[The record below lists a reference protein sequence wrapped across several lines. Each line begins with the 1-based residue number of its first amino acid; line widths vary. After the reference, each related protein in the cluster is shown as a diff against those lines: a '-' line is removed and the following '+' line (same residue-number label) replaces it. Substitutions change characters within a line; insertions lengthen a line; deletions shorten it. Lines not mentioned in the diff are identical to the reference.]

1 VAGNSPTF
9 LGHRLWQETRVAL
22 FKQAVDDRDAAGR
35 SSRRMSRVAFGTG
48 WTSAG
53 ALELLEESVRLH
65 EPVLPVLGPQRPLEL
80 VEAGQVPAL
89 EELRLHQG
97 TVWRWNRA
105 IYDPAEGGHLRVE
118 LRALPAGPTV
128 VDMLA
133 NAAFALGLTLALA
146 PDAGHWTRRLAF
158 QQAHHN
164 FYRAAQLGLEA
175 ELAWPLGPGG
185 QVRTLPAGELVL
197 RLLPLAR
204 QGLEDAGVA
213 AEEAGRRLA
222 VIEARAATG
231 QTGAVWQRRALA
243 ALEPRLGRERALA
256 AMLERYLELQGTN
269 LPVHT
274 WPVPAG
280 R

>member
-1 VAGNSPTF
+1 
-9 LGHRLWQETRVAL
+9 
-22 FKQAVDDRDAAGR
+22 
-35 SSRRMSRVAFGTG
+35 
-48 WTSAG
+48 
-53 ALELLEESVRLH
+53 VRLH
-65 EPVLPVLGPQRPLEL
+65 EPVLPVLGPERPLEL
-80 VEAGQVPAL
+80 VEAGRLPAL
-89 EELRLHQG
+89 DELRLHQG

-146 PDAGHWTRRLAF
+146 PEAGQRTRRLAF

-164 FYRAAQLGLEA
+164 FYRAAQLGLGA

-197 RLLPLAR
+197 RLLPVAR

-213 AEEAGRRLA
+213 SSCSSARGDVGVPRSWPPATAPARGGGPARR
-222 VIEARAATG
+222 ESSGPPPSRPG
-231 QTGAVWQRRALA
+231 QTVGS
-243 ALEPRLGRERALA
+243 P
-256 AMLERYLELQGTN
+256 T
-269 LPVHT
+269 
-274 WPVPAG
+274 
-280 R
+280 